1 VCAGAVV
8 PLLVVVFL
16 ASSRTG
22 DGAPK
27 PKPLVV
33 KPAPAVDPA
42 ADMQAQLRA
51 ERAVDH
57 QEVAFRRQSRS
68 TAHPTSPQTA
78 PAGLPVWFARY
89 AAVVAT
95 RHIARMLDAVTRASV
110 SDCARVSPL
119 EVDCTV
125 VYHGRPT
132 CRQRL
137 QITRSA
143 RRSHVLRVRRIPGTT
158 ACG

>member
-1 VCAGAVV
+1 
-8 PLLVVVFL
+8 VVVLL
-16 ASSRTG
+16 ASQTG
-22 DGAPK
+22 HDATK
-27 PKPLVV
+27 PRPLAVT
-33 KPAPAVDPA
+33 PAPAVDPA
-42 ADMQAQLRA
+42 ADMRAQLRA
-51 ERAVDH
+51 ERAVDN
-57 QEVAFRRQSRS
+57 QEVAFRRQSRR
-68 TAHPTSPQTA
+68 TARPALPRTA

-89 AAVVAT
+89 AAVLAT

-110 SDCARVSPL
+110 SGCARVSPL

-137 QITRSA
+137 RITRSA
-143 RRSHVLRVRRIPGTT
+143 RRSHVARINHIPGTT